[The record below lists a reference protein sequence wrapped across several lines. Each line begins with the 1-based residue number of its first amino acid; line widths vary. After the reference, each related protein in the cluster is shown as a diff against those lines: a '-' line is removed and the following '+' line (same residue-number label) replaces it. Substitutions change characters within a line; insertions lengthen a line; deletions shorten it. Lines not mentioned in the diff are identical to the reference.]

1 MTSRSEECGGRGAR
15 RRNFSAIA
23 LAAAGALWVSLDVGV
38 ASAQNRGVYPLG
50 MSATG
55 SGHLADPGLSYSN
68 VFLFYSRDRA
78 VGPDG
83 AVTATGQS
91 SVLMDMNTIAWV
103 SEKRVF
109 GDAKF
114 SMAATLPVANNSLSS
129 DLTGPI
135 SGGGG
140 LADSF
145 YQPAIFGWSFERAD
159 IKAAYGFLAPTGSF
173 LAGASDNVGSG
184 YWTHVVSSGQTF
196 FPTESKRTAISA
208 FQMYEFHGEQ
218 SGTGT
223 RPGDTLNLD
232 FSVMQALPERGGAR
246 VQVGLVGYAA
256 WQTSAKQGPTVAAAE
271 AAARYRVNALG
282 VGSIVALPERKV
294 TLGFRYFDEFSNEST
309 FEGYSL
315 QISVAIELN

>member
-1 MTSRSEECGGRGAR
+1 VKRS
-15 RRNFSAIA
+15 I
-23 LAAAGALWVSLDVGV
+23 AAAAAASLLLGASS

-55 SGHLADPGLSYSN
+55 SGIVADPGLSYSN
-68 VFLFYSRDRA
+68 LFILYSRDRA

-83 AVTATGQS
+83 ETTASGQN

-103 SEKRVF
+103 SDKRV
-109 GDAKF
+109 GEAKF
-114 SMAATLPVANNSLSS
+114 SMAATLPIANNSLSS
-129 DLTGPI
+129 DATGAI

-145 YQPAIFGWSFERAD
+145 YQPAIFGWHFERAD

-173 LAGASDNVGSG
+173 DAGANDNVGSG

-196 FPTESKRTAISA
+196 FPTESKRTALSA
-208 FQMYEFHGEQ
+208 FQMYEFHGSQ
-218 SGTGT
+218 SGTGI
-223 RPGDTLNLD
+223 RPGDTMNLD
-232 FSVMQALPERGGAR
+232 FSVMQTLPERGGAR
-246 VQVGLVGYAA
+246 IQVGIVGYAA
-256 WQTSAKQGPTVAAAE
+256 WQTSAKTGPGVAAAD
-271 AAARYRVNALG
+271 AATRYRVNSLG
-282 VGSIVALPERKV
+282 IGSVVAFPERGA

-315 QISVAIELN
+315 QISVAIELD